1 MAMFPSMSVP
11 PECLNLCKISTKKGE
26 SRARSWYECSMLS
39 CAWKVPR
46 VLTGS
51 LASTPQSYHAD
62 GTNKWRRR
70 SWLRDG
76 NHITWKVDDT
86 SKRKSHP
93 SPKSKLSVSK
103 RFFRY
108 ESTLSINT
116 RWVLSCSSS
125 NPDSYDSMDPESLWE
140 SLKPSISYLAPD
152 ELNLVYDALKLAFD
166 AHSGQKRRSGE
177 PFIIHPVEVARILG
191 ELELDWESIAAGLL
205 HDTVEDTDVVTFDRI
220 ENEFGKTVRNIVEG
234 ETKVS
239 KLGKIQRKGESN
251 TKQDVKADDLR
262 QMFLAMTDEV
272 RVIIVKL
279 ADRLHNMRTLS
290 HMPRHKQ
297 SAIAMETRQVFAP
310 LAKLLGMYQI
320 KSELECLSF
329 MYTNPNDF
337 SELSK
342 RVEEY
347 YRVHEKEL
355 QEAKR
360 VLKEKIEEDQYLEFV
375 TAETEVRPAYKE
387 LYSIYKSMLECMS
400 KDNEKRK
407 PQICRSKV
415 NEMLQSESCMSML
428 QSESCMSKINEMAQ
442 LRIIIKP
449 KTREVLGPLC
459 SPQQVCYH
467 VLGLVHGIWT
477 PVPRAVKDYI
487 ATPKPNGYQSLHTTI
502 IPFLKES
509 MFRLEVQIRT
519 EEMDLIAERGIASHY
534 SGKAVVFR
542 ALGHKMLSGGT
553 KQGKA
558 IHLNNTGKALRI
570 GWLNAIREWQE
581 EFVGNMSSREFVDVT
596 CEILGSRVFVFTPK
610 GEIKNLPKGATVID
624 YAYLIHTEIGNK
636 MIAAKVNGNK
646 VSPEHVLENAQVVE
660 IIKSDALPKVAYES
674 HQKWYHFAKTRS
686 AKHKIMKFVKE
697 QAALSATEIT
707 ADWVEKFVADL
718 KEEEML
724 SNPPNERLSIFE
736 KIDNIEKHSTKIQ
749 KDLLHVKSTCNMT
762 YPLTKINGSAPVKH
776 DELAEYMQHDIP
788 TYKEM
793 LPGLEIWKAGKI
805 STWHSVEGN
814 SIQWLCVIC
823 IDRKGMMS
831 EVTAALT
838 ASGITICSCVA
849 EIDRRKGVGALLF
862 RFEGSYDNLVGARLS
877 IDSILGILGWSVGC
891 SWMGPV
897 DDHWF
902 L

>member
-1 MAMFPSMSVP
+1 MAMFPSTSVLP
-11 PECLNLCKISTKKGE
+11 GCLNLCKISTKKGE
-26 SRARSWYECSMLS
+26 SGARSWYECSMLS

-51 LASTPQSYHAD
+51 LASTPQSYHTD

-76 NHITWKVDDT
+76 NHITWKVEGT

-93 SPKSKLSVSK
+93 GPKSNLSVSK
-103 RFFRY
+103 RFFGY
-108 ESTLSINT
+108 ESTHSIDMK
-116 RWVLSCSSS
+116 WALSCSSS
-125 NPDSYDSMDPESLWE
+125 NHDSSDSMDSETLWE

-220 ENEFGKTVRNIVEG
+220 EKEFGTTVRNIVEG

-239 KLGKIQRKGESN
+239 KLGKIQCKGQSN

-290 HMPRHKQ
+290 HMPQHKQ
-297 SAIAMETRQVFAP
+297 SAIAMETLQVFAP

-320 KSELECLSF
+320 KSELEYLSF
-329 MYTNPNDF
+329 MYINPSDF

-360 VLKEKIEEDQYLEFV
+360 LLKEKIEEDQYLEFV
-375 TAETEVRPAYKE
+375 TAETEVRSAYKE
-387 LYSIYKSMLECMS
+387 LYSIYKSLLQCMRKGNEMLQPESFMS
-400 KDNEKRK
+400 KF
-407 PQICRSKV
+407 
-415 NEMLQSESCMSML
+415 NEMLQSESCMS
-428 QSESCMSKINEMAQ
+428 KVNEMAQ
-442 LRIIIKP
+442 LSIIIKP

-459 SPQQVCYH
+459 SAQQVCYH

-487 ATPKPNGYQSLHTTI
+487 ATPKPNGYQSLHTTV

-519 EEMDLIAERGIASHY
+519 EEMDLIAERGIAAHY
-534 SGKAVVFR
+534 SGKAVVFC
-542 ALGHKMLSGGT
+542 ALGHKMLSGDT

-581 EFVGNMSSREFVDVT
+581 EFVGNMSSREFVDTVT
-596 CEILGSRVFVFTPK
+596 RDLLGSRVFVFTPK

-636 MIAAKVNGNK
+636 MIAAKVNGNH
-646 VSPEHVLENAQVVE
+646 VEPTHVLGNAEVVE
-660 IIKSDALPKVAYES
+660 IIRSDTFSKAAYEN
-674 HQKWYHFAKTRS
+674 HKKWYLHARTRS
-686 AKHKIMKFVKE
+686 ARHKIMKFLEE
-697 QAALSATEIT
+697 QASLFAKDIT
-707 ADWVEKFVADL
+707 DDNVEDFAADH
-718 KEEEML
+718 KEEQT
-724 SNPPNERLSIFE
+724 NKRLSIFE
-736 KIDNIEKHSTKIQ
+736 KINNIEKQSTKIQ

-762 YPLTKINGSAPVKH
+762 YPAANINGSASVNYDKF
-776 DELAEYMQHDIP
+776 AEYMQHDIP
-788 TYKEM
+788 TCIEM

-805 STWHSVEGN
+805 ATWHGVEGN

-823 IDRKGMMS
+823 IDQKEMMS
-831 EVTAALT
+831 EVTSTLT
-838 ASGITICSCVA
+838 AGRITIRSCAA
-849 EIDRRKGVGALLF
+849 EIDRIKGVGVVLF
-862 RFEGSYDNLVGARLS
+862 HFEGSYDNLVGACLS
-877 IDSILGILGWSVGC
+877 MNFKDGILGWSVGC
-891 SWMGPV
+891 SWMNP
-897 DDHWF
+897 
-902 L
+902 